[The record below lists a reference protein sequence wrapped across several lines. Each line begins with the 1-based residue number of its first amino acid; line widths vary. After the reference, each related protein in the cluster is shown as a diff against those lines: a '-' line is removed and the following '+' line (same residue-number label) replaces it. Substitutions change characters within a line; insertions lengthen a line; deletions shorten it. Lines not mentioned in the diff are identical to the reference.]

1 MTVWASFVGIVCC
14 QRHRLGSVVVFDF
27 NGACDLF
34 CLVVIASCHAAPRV
48 PLQLLHRLHP
58 LSATYYDTPS
68 TRTFDYPVA
77 EALRS
82 EATRLSTV
90 DYDDGRPTICMYI
103 LCVRLL
109 KVCVVGL
116 LQALHERKSVHNMSF
131 LFGSGRRL
139 TSTPGELLRTT
150 GSAPVF

>member
-34 CLVVIASCHAAPRV
+34 CLVGLPFAMLLFAFRYSFCIAFLR
-48 PLQLLHRLHP
+48 

-68 TRTFDYPVA
+68 TRPIDYPVA

-90 DYDDGRPTICMYI
+90 DYDDGQPTICMYI

-139 TSTPGELLRTT
+139 TSAPGELLRTT

>member
-1 MTVWASFVGIVCC
+1 MTARASFVVIVWCL
-14 QRHRLGSVVVFDF
+14 RHRLGSVVVFDF

-90 DYDDGRPTICMYI
+90 D
-103 LCVRLL
+103 L
-109 KVCVVGL
+109 
-116 LQALHERKSVHNMSF
+116 
-131 LFGSGRRL
+131 RR
-139 TSTPGELLRTT
+139 RTT
-150 GSAPVF
+150 DYMYVYIACSTAESVCFVLAAAGLA